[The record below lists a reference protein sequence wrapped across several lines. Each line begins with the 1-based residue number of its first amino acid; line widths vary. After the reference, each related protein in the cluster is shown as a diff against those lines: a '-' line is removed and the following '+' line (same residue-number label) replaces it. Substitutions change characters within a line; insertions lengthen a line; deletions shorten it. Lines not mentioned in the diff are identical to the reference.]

1 MVQVSAKRRFLF
13 LEFLSLFKF
22 SDTCIFEFSLKDFS
36 SLLTIRIGHGRVKN
50 WLIFI
55 FWGRPKRCQKVWI
68 KKYIVGWSRTKN
80 QFEKDPISCCDMW
93 SEISK
98 GFMRL
103 FEAAIL
109 ELPLTFYVHKDWI
122 YLCKKS
128 KKKRHFNFFGIFAA
142 LYLVSNKAKRKLL
155 GSMVITTRISPKV
168 QKHIEQLTSPLDP
181 RPERGH
187 REGNYGNWRDYNL

>member
-1 MVQVSAKRRFLF
+1 MVDIYIL
-13 LEFLSLFKF
+13 
-22 SDTCIFEFSLKDFS
+22 
-36 SLLTIRIGHGRVKN
+36 
-50 WLIFI
+50 
-55 FWGRPKRCQKVWI
+55 RPPEAMPKGLDQKCSTKWV
-68 KKYIVGWSRTKN
+68 WSRTKN

-128 KKKRHFNFFGIFAA
+128 KKKIS
-142 LYLVSNKAKRKLL
+142 LKRC
-155 GSMVITTRISPKV
+155 I
-168 QKHIEQLTSPLDP
+168 
-181 RPERGH
+181 
-187 REGNYGNWRDYNL
+187 